1 MLDTGPTRR
10 MAMLRTRTGNDR
22 CPAQVTP
29 RALLVAAGI
38 ALAAATTATIDQAH
52 AGGDRGARPGAL
64 GQVTGAVREHLA
76 TRSSPDGGA
85 STRPDE
91 HGHWYGGGYDVHCP
105 TCGPF
110 MATGPAAASAPAP
123 AEPVRVSLSL
133 GLQSVTGSD
142 AALSGTARVRMG
154 GFALALEGA
163 QYVERAAGSAGATDA
178 IYMDIWS
185 MRLAGRVLRLGAG
198 ELWIEGGMGG
208 TGSSEFE
215 RVSGTV
221 VGASLVH
228 APGGNVTLRGG
239 ARYYAFEHDL
249 HATEAH
255 ADFGVSFLSVGYRV
269 LAFGVGP
276 ALHGPAL
283 GVHAEF

>member
-1 MLDTGPTRR
+1 

-22 CPAQVTP
+22 CPAQVML
-29 RALLVAAGI
+29 RALFAGI
-38 ALAAATTATIDQAH
+38 LLAAASTGIGEAH
-52 AGGDRGARPGAL
+52 AGGEHGTRAGTL
-64 GQVTGAVREHLA
+64 GQVTGAVREHVA
-76 TRSSPDGGA
+76 AHASSGGGA
-85 STRPDE
+85 TTRPDE
-91 HGHWYGGGYDVHCP
+91 SGHWYGGGYDASCP

-110 MATGPAAASAPAP
+110 VTTSPSARSAPAP
-123 AEPVRVSLSL
+123 AEPVRVSLAL
-133 GLQSVTGSD
+133 GLQSVEGSD
-142 AALSGTARVRMG
+142 AAVSGLARVRLG

-163 QYVERAAGSAGATDA
+163 QYFERMAGAGGEVET
-178 IYMDIWS
+178 IKMDIWS

-208 TGSSEFE
+208 TGSSEFP

-221 VGASLVH
+221 IGAAFVH
-228 APGGNVTLRGG
+228 APGGHIALRGG

-249 HATEAH
+249 RATEAH

-276 ALHGPAL
+276 ALHGPSV